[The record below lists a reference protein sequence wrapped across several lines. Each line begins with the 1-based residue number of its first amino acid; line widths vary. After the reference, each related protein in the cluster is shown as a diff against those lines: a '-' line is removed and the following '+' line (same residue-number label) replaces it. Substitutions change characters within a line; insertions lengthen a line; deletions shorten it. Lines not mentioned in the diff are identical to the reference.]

1 MPLVKKRRERQEVKM
16 TARSGSRKSRKLLK
30 EVATMLQRKILVW
43 FHLLFDIVLVLID
56 SFTET
61 YRMSRRMA
69 DDPMA
74 DYVDTEN

>member
-1 MPLVKKRRERQEVKM
+1 
-16 TARSGSRKSRKLLK
+16 
-30 EVATMLQRKILVW
+30 MLQRKILVW